1 MSQKSIR
8 VRREC
13 VKQVKSAL
21 VRQGYAKQEAL
32 AEHAQLGL
40 ATVGNFLNGKPV
52 SRENFFELCRL
63 LGLEWLDVAADLE
76 DDAAHKPSSKPPN
89 TPNTHRDWGDAPDV
103 SLFFG
108 RTDCLDTLEQWI
120 VRDKCRLVALLGIGG
135 IGKTALS
142 VKLADRIESEFQY
155 LIWRSLRNAPPV
167 QDILAVL
174 IQFLKSQIPP
184 NSPEVRRGEREDLP
198 DTAEDRISLL
208 IDYLRRHRCLLV
220 LDNAESILL
229 GGDSAGQYRQG
240 YEKYGELFRR
250 VGETPHRSCL
260 LLTSREKPR
269 ELTAQEG
276 ETLPVRSRYLP
287 GLSESEGQPIL
298 QAKGLDFR
306 GDRAASS
313 ESGRFGVSPS
323 QELIHRC
330 GGNPLFLK
338 IVATTIKEVYDG
350 NIAEFLSQN
359 TLAFAG
365 IRFLLDEHYNRLS
378 ALEKQVMYWL
388 AIEREPVATQHLRED
403 IIPRVAQA
411 KLVEALKSLA
421 HRSLIERSAG
431 RFTLQPAV
439 MEYMTERLI
448 DKCCQEIEAGEIA
461 LFQRYALIK
470 ATAKDYVREAQTR
483 VILQPVAER
492 LLAGFG
498 SKAGVGCQLKQI
510 LSGLRENPKPGYAG
524 GNALNLLC
532 QMQVDLT
539 SADFSNLP
547 VWQAFL
553 RGVNLQGVN
562 FAGADL
568 ENSVFTETFAIIF
581 YVAFS
586 PCGKLLAA
594 GDYEGGIHLWRV
606 ADGQKLFTLKGHTS
620 TVNSVAFSPDGRTLA
635 SGSDD
640 ETVRLWNVCERR
652 CVRILQEHRN
662 WVNSVA
668 FSPDGLTLASC
679 SEDKTVK
686 LWDAVTGECRK
697 TLQGDTDRVYAVAFS
712 LDSKTLATG
721 SRDSSVRLWDV
732 GEGKCLAVL
741 LGHTDTVRAVAF
753 SPDGQ
758 TLASGSD
765 DKTVKLWDIRDAG
778 SSQCLTTLQEH
789 SNQVRSVAFSPDG
802 QTLASGSFDQT
813 VKLWDIRDARNC
825 RAATTLRGHTAWI
838 RSAAFSPDGKTLASG
853 GYDQTVRLWDVGDVS
868 QSECLATWRGH
879 TNWIYSVAFSPQGNI
894 LASGSADR
902 AIRLWDVNNGQCL
915 TALLGHRELVST
927 IAFSPEGKTVAT
939 SSDDTNV
946 KLWDV
951 SSGECLATLQGHRHW
966 VYSVAFSPDGRT
978 LASGSD
984 DLTVKLWDVRTRECR
999 ATLQEHTER
1008 VFSVAFS
1015 PQGKIIASG
1024 SRDRTVKLW
1033 DAGTGQCLATLHGH
1047 EREINSVAFSP
1058 DGQLLASA
1066 SDDKTVRLWDVGTHE
1081 CLAIL
1086 QGHDNWVH
1094 SVAFSPQGH
1103 ILASGS
1109 IDKTVRLWDVRTH
1122 ECLAILQGHDH
1133 WVPSVAFSPDS
1144 SILATGSGDETIKLW
1159 DVKTG
1164 TLLKTMRAPR
1174 PCEGMNITGAA
1185 GLTEA
1190 QKATLKVLGAVE
1202 YGG

>member
-8 VRREC
+8 VRPEC
-13 VKQVKSAL
+13 VKQVKLAL
-21 VRQGYAKQEAL
+21 VRQGYASQQAL
-32 AEHAQLGL
+32 AQHAQLGL
-40 ATVGNFLNGKPV
+40 DTVRKFLNGKPI

-63 LGLEWLDVAADLE
+63 LDIDWLDLAADLE
-76 DDAAHKPSSKPPN
+76 DGAAHKPSSKSPN
-89 TPNTHRDWGDAPDV
+89 IPNTHRDWGDAPDV

-108 RTDCLDTLEQWI
+108 RTDCLATLEQWI
-120 VRDKCRLVALLGIGG
+120 VRDNCRLVALLGIGG
-135 IGKTALS
+135 MGKTALS
-142 VKLADRIESEFQY
+142 VKLAHRIESEFQY

-167 QDILAVL
+167 QEILAVL
-174 IQFLKSQIPP
+174 IQFFSRQIPP
-184 NSPEVRRGEREDLP
+184 NSPETPRGEREDLP
-198 DTAEDRISLL
+198 ETPEARISLL

-229 GGDSAGQYRQG
+229 GGESAGQYRQG
-240 YEKYGELFRR
+240 YEGYGELFRR
-250 VGETPHRSCL
+250 LGETPHRSCL

-269 ELTAQEG
+269 ELTALEG

-298 QAKGLDFR
+298 QAKGLDFS
-306 GDRAASS
+306 GDEAASS
-313 ESGRFGVSPS
+313 ESGRLRVSPS
-323 QELIHRC
+323 QELIDRC
-330 GGNPLFLK
+330 GGNPLALK
-338 IVATTIKEVYDG
+338 IVATTIQQVYNG

-359 TLAFAG
+359 TLAFAE
-365 IRFLLDEHYNRLS
+365 IRSLLDEHYNRLS

-388 AIEREPVATQHLRED
+388 AIEREPVATQNLRED
-403 IIPRVAQA
+403 IIPQVAKA
-411 KLVEALKSLA
+411 KLLEALKSLA
-421 HRSLIERSAG
+421 DRSLIERSAG
-431 RFTLQPAV
+431 RFTQQPVV

-448 DKCCQEIEAGEIA
+448 EQCCQEIEAGEIA

-524 GNALNLLC
+524 GNAINLLC

-539 SADFSNLP
+539 GADFSNLP

-553 RGVNLQGVN
+553 RGVSLQGVN

-568 ENSVFTETFAIIF
+568 ANSVFIETFSSIRS
-581 YVAFS
+581 VAFS

-594 GDYEGGIHLWRV
+594 GDWNGNIHLWRV
-606 ADGQKLFTLKGHTS
+606 ADGQKLFTLKGHTAPARS
-620 TVNSVAFSPDGRTLA
+620 LAFSPDGRTLA

-640 ETVRLWNVCERR
+640 ETVRLWNVSEGK
-652 CVRILQEHRN
+652 CVRILQEHTN
-662 WVNSVA
+662 WVHSVA
-668 FSPDGLTLASC
+668 FSPDGLTLASG

-697 TLQGDTDRVYAVAFS
+697 TLQENTERVYAVAFS
-712 LDSKTLATG
+712 LDSQTLATG
-721 SRDSSVRLWDV
+721 SSDSSVRLWDV

-741 LGHTDTVRAVAF
+741 QGHTDAVRAVAF

-778 SSQCLTTLQEH
+778 SRQCLTTLQEH
-789 SNQVRSVAFSPDG
+789 SNQVSSVAFSPDG
-802 QTLASGSFDQT
+802 QTLASGSYDQT
-813 VKLWDIRDARNC
+813 VKLWDIRDTRNC
-825 RAATTLRGHTAWI
+825 RAATTLRGHTSWI
-838 RSAAFSPDGKTLASG
+838 RSVAFSPDGKTLASG
-853 GYDQTVRLWDVGDVS
+853 GYDQTVRLWDVRDVNR
-868 QSECLATWRGH
+868 SECLATWRGH
-879 TNWIYSVAFSPQGNI
+879 SNWIYEVAFSPQGNI
-894 LASGSADR
+894 LASGSADK
-902 AIRLWDVNNGQCL
+902 AIGLWDVSDGQCL
-915 TALLGHRELVST
+915 TALLGHRELVRT
-927 IAFSPEGKTVAT
+927 ISFSPEGKTVA
-939 SSDDTNV
+939 SGSDDTNV

-951 SSGECLATLQGHRHW
+951 RSGECLATLQGHRHG

-978 LASGSD
+978 LASGSN
-984 DLTVKLWDVRTRECR
+984 DLTVKLWNVRTRECR
-999 ATLQEHTER
+999 ATLQEHTAR
-1008 VFSVAFS
+1008 VYSVAFS

-1024 SRDRTVKLW
+1024 SRDKTVKLW
-1033 DAGTGQCLATLHGH
+1033 DADTGECLATLHGH

-1058 DGQLLASA
+1058 DGQLLASG
-1066 SDDKTVRLWDVGTHE
+1066 SDDKTVRLWDVRTHE

-1103 ILASGS
+1103 LLASGS
-1109 IDKTVRLWDVRTH
+1109 IDKTVRLWDVGTY
-1122 ECLAILQGHDH
+1122 ECLAILPGHDNL
-1133 WVPSVAFSPDS
+1133 VLSVAFSPDS

-1185 GLTEA
+1185 GLTEV